1 MDKRRKHIPANSKS
15 LPKGIQFFPEKK
27 KFGIDIH
34 ADGRRIRKG
43 NLPNRATAERVLAK
57 LRTEIAE
64 GKYLDKKKIKN
75 PLFSAVVKEY
85 EKWAQSRKK
94 SYENTEKYQL
104 KELMREF
111 GEKKL
116 ADLTPTVIEK
126 FLTKLM
132 EREGRT
138 PATCNRYRSLL
149 SRVFHKAIDW
159 EFFEDRNPITK
170 VSKMREP
177 SGRERVLR
185 GNERECLLAAA
196 EEPLK
201 SFILAALCTGCRKD
215 ELLQLQ
221 WAEVDLDS
229 DIIKILGENAKTGK
243 SREIPIH
250 PELKEILIN
259 LPSRF
264 QGQFVFINPNTLKP
278 LRQPKGGSIYIR
290 RAWKQA
296 TERAGIKDL
305 QFHDLR
311 HDFCTNAMRSG
322 IHPKIVQEWMGH
334 SKSIMTDR
342 YTNFGFEETRAAMA
356 KLSSSNDDATSTKT
370 SIANLG

>member
-1 MDKRRKHIPANSKS
+1 MNKKRKHIPTKIKA
-15 LPKGIQFFPEKK
+15 LLKGIRYDPEKNV
-27 KFGIDIH
+27 FGIDIY
-34 ADGRRIRKG
+34 ANGRRIRKG

-75 PLFSAVVKEY
+75 PLFSVVVTEY
-85 EKWAQSRKK
+85 KGWAQSRKK

-104 KELMREF
+104 KELMSEF

-149 SRVFHKAIDW
+149 SRVFNKAIDW
-159 EFFEDRNPITK
+159 EMFEDRNPITK

-185 GNERECLLAAA
+185 GDERERLLAAA

-201 SFILAALCTGCRKD
+201 SVILAALLTGFRKD
-215 ELLQLQ
+215 ELLQLH

-229 DIIKILGENAKTGK
+229 DTIKILGENAKTGK
-243 SREIPIH
+243 SRIIPIH

-296 TERAGIKDL
+296 LEHAGIEDL
-305 QFHDLR
+305 HFHDLR
-311 HDFCTNAMRSG
+311 HDFCTNAMRSK

-342 YTNFGFEETRAAMA
+342 YTNFRE
-356 KLSSSNDDATSTKT
+356 L
-370 SIANLG
+370 